1 MRFCDRNG
9 CDNILIT
16 QIKNNKLIFKCSI
29 CGEEYESTARDTL
42 LVDEVIRENDT
53 LYKYQAYIK
62 NAHDDN
68 IAELIKKK
76 CTNQKCNEEIVKVI
90 KIDKNGQSLY
100 VCPKCKNKF
109 I

>member
-9 CDNILIT
+9 CDNILKAV
-16 QIKNNKLIFKCSI
+16 IKNNKLIFKCNI
-29 CGEEYESTARDTL
+29 CGEEYDSIPEDTL
-42 LVDEVIRENDT
+42 LVDEVIKDNDT
-53 LYKYQAYIK
+53 LYKYEMYLK
-62 NAHDDN
+62 NCHDDDLC
-68 IAELIKKK
+68 ELIKKK

-100 VCPKCKNKF
+100 VCPVCKNKF